1 MKVLYVNH
9 TSRVSG
15 GERSLLD
22 LLGGLP
28 DLVSPVVA
36 CPSGPLADAVRGLGV
51 EWRWLP
57 RIEASLR
64 LHPLHTPAGLAGL
77 ATAAVVVRRLA
88 GGVTADLV
96 HGNSVRSGLV
106 VSLAARLGAPPAIA
120 HVRDCLPPGRLSSLT
135 LRAAAGGAS
144 EVLANSEY
152 TRAGVMRAVATRHAS
167 VRVVYSPV
175 DTARFD
181 PDRFEPSEARARLGL
196 PQSAPVL
203 AVVAQMT
210 PWKGQDDA
218 VRVLAHV
225 KRKRP
230 GTRLLLV
237 GSATFVGRATRYDNQ
252 AYMRRLHALIESEG
266 VRGDVV
272 FLGAREDV
280 PAVLRAVDLLLV
292 PSWEEPFGRTV
303 VEAMAMKVPVVATSL
318 GGPAEIVRA
327 GVDGLLL
334 EPRRP
339 ERWAE
344 AIESLLDDPGRR
356 ARMGESGRARA
367 LDRFSLPA
375 HVDAVL
381 AAYRD
386 VAARAG
392 GVAED
397 AHARRLSL

>member
-9 TSRVSG
+9 TSRISG

-28 DLVSPVVA
+28 DVVSPVVA
-36 CPSGPLADAVRGLGV
+36 CPPGPLAESVRGLGV
-51 EWRWLP
+51 QWRRLP
-57 RIEASLR
+57 AIEASLR
-64 LHPLHTPAGLAGL
+64 LHPLHTPAGLAAL
-77 ATAAVVVRRLA
+77 ATAGVVVRQLA
-88 GGVTADLV
+88 GRVAPDLV
-96 HGNSVRSGLV
+96 HGNSVRSGLI

-120 HVRDCLPPGRLSSLT
+120 HVRDCLPPGRASSLT
-135 LRAAAGGAS
+135 LRAVARGAS

-152 TRAGVMRAVATRHAS
+152 TRACVMRALAPRQAS

-181 PDRFEPSEARARLGL
+181 PDRFEPSEARARLNL
-196 PQSAPVL
+196 PQTAPVL
-203 AVVAQMT
+203 AVVAQIT

-230 GTRLLLV
+230 NVRLLLV
-237 GSATFVGRATRYDNQ
+237 GSATFIGRATRYDNQ
-252 AYMRRLHALIESEG
+252 AYVRRLHALIESEG
-266 VRGDVV
+266 VRGDVIL
-272 FLGAREDV
+272 LGARDDV
-280 PAVLRAVDLLLV
+280 PALLRAVDLLLV

-303 VEAMAMKVPVVATSL
+303 VEAMAMKVPVVATSR
-318 GGPAEIVRA
+318 GGPAEIVRE

-344 AIESLLDDPGRR
+344 AIESLLDDPGRL

-367 LDRFSLPA
+367 LDRFSLSA

-381 AAYRD
+381 AAYRN

-397 AHARRLSL
+397 AQARALSL